1 MEYNPNCVMAFAEK
15 AAEKVVDILKENEKQ
30 PVVKK
35 AGSDMFLLWNAND
48 ESALLDRFLEE
59 IKEMIDFFDLPEN
72 DKNPDYAYKVVAFE
86 MEEDDIETGQ
96 IFNSAGF
103 EKFADL
109 CVVPRICIPD
119 LE

>member
-1 MEYNPNCVMAFAEK
+1 MEHNPNCVMAFAEK
-15 AAEKVVDILKENEKQ
+15 AAEKVVDILKEDEEQ

-35 AGSDMFLLWNAND
+35 AGSDMFLLWD
-48 ESALLDRFLEE
+48 VSESTLLDRFLEE

-109 CVVPRICIPD
+109 CVVPRICIPGF
-119 LE
+119 E